1 MSIEVEV
8 LSETYTI
15 LKQYIPQKD
24 RQEAADNLMSAMIDL
39 LSDHELKELSGTDS
53 SLSRA
58 FKEYADD
65 PDEDEGHDYEE

>member
-1 MSIEVEV
+1 
-8 LSETYTI
+8 
-15 LKQYIPQKD
+15 
-24 RQEAADNLMSAMIDL
+24 MIDL

-53 SLSRA
+53 SLARA